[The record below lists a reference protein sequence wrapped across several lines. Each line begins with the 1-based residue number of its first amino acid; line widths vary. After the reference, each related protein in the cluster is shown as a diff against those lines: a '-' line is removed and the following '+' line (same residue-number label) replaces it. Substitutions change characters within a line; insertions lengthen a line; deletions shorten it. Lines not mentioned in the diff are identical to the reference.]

1 MNKQNNIGLVTPI
14 AGAVSLVSSSQNAG
28 VMSLADLS
36 SLEIHEA
43 AHLFPKMQEQEF
55 AELKEDI
62 RINGLQMPILIFAD
76 KVVDGC
82 HRLRACIELGIIPR
96 FEEIQAAN
104 ESIWQAVVSIN
115 LHRRHLTEG
124 QRALIAARLTNS
136 AIGSN
141 QHTAGAVSQ
150 SKVAADLGIS
160 VDSVSRGKKVLQ
172 HGIPELVEA
181 VSSGRLNITSA
192 AKLAELAKED
202 QSQLNFDDIKAIQD
216 ASKAINK
223 AKFETRRQERLQAIE
238 AKRANNKPL
247 TSALGNF
254 GVIYADPPWD
264 YLGTAVPYPVMSLQE
279 ICDMPIDSICAED
292 AVLFMWCSN
301 SLLPDALKVVEAWG
315 FTFKTSMVWDKGVA
329 GQGAYCRQMHE
340 TLLIGTK
347 GAVPEVPFSAR
358 PVSVLKYPR
367 LEHSRKPP
375 EVCDLIDAMYPEL
388 FKAEL
393 FARGAVSQGFGGSPA
408 WVGWGN
414 ECDYA
419 PPDAA
424 TAEAD
429 TAPVPARMRA

>member
-43 AHLFPKMQEQEF
+43 AYLFPEMQEQEF

-62 RINGLQMPILIFAD
+62 RVNGLRMPILTCGGI
-76 KVVDGC
+76 VVDGRN
-82 HRLRACIELGIIPR
+82 RLRACIELGIIPR

-104 ESIWQAVVSIN
+104 ESIWQAVISIN

-124 QRALIAARLTNS
+124 QRAVIGARLTNS

-150 SKVAADLGIS
+150 TKVAADLGIS
-160 VDSVSRGKKVLQ
+160 VDSIARGKKVLK

-223 AKFETRRQERLQAIE
+223 AKFEVRRQERLQAIE

-254 GVIYADPPWD
+254 GVVVADPPWD
-264 YLGTAVPYPVMSLQE
+264 YLSSSVPYPVMTLQE
-279 ICDMPIDSICAED
+279 ICDMPVKDICAED
-292 AVLFMWCSN
+292 AVLFLWCSS
-301 SLLPDALKVVEAWG
+301 SLLPDALQVVDAWG
-315 FTFKTSMVWDKGVA
+315 FTFKTSAVWDKSESGA
-329 GQGAYCRQMHE
+329 IQGAYVRQAHE
-340 TLLIGTK
+340 TLLIATRGQPP
-347 GAVPEVPFSAR
+347 AVPFSAR
-358 PVSVLKYPR
+358 PPSVLKYPR
-367 LEHSRKPP
+367 TEHSRKPV
-375 EVCDLIDAMYPEL
+375 EVFDLINAMYEEL
-388 FKAEL
+388 PKAEL
-393 FARGAVSQGFGGSPA
+393 FCRGTPFPGFA
-408 WVGWGN
+408 GWGN
-414 ECDYA
+414 ECDYTPPETTTSEGVAA
-419 PPDAA
+419 PL
-424 TAEAD
+424 
-429 TAPVPARMRA
+429 PARKRA

>member
-43 AHLFPKMQEQEF
+43 AHLFPKMQDQEF

-62 RINGLQMPILIFAD
+62 RINGLQMPILTFAG

-82 HRLRACIELGIIPR
+82 NRLQACIELGIIPR

-124 QRALIAARLTNS
+124 QRALIAARLSNS
-136 AIGSN
+136 SIGSN

-150 SKVAADLGIS
+150 TKVAADLGIS

-223 AKFETRRQERLQAIE
+223 AKFETRRQERLQSIE

-247 TSALGNF
+247 TSGLGNF

-264 YLGTAVPYPVMSLQE
+264 YLSSSVPYPVMTLQE
-279 ICDMPIDSICAED
+279 ICDMPVKDISAED

-315 FTFKTSMVWDKGVA
+315 FTFKTSMVWTKGVA

-347 GAVPEVPFSAR
+347 GVVPEVPFSAR
-358 PVSVLKYPR
+358 PVSVLNYPR

-375 EVCDLIDAMYPEL
+375 EVCDVIDAMYPEL
-388 FKAEL
+388 SKVEL
-393 FARGAVSQGFGGSPA
+393 FCRGTPA
-408 WVGWGN
+408 PGWAGWGN
-414 ECDYA
+414 ECDYTPPETTTTEAA
-419 PPDAA
+419 P
-424 TAEAD
+424 
-429 TAPVPARMRA
+429 APTRMRG

>member
-1 MNKQNNIGLVTPI
+1 MNEQNNIGLVTPI

-43 AHLFPKMQEQEF
+43 AYLFPEMQEQEF

-62 RINGLQMPILIFAD
+62 RVNGLQIPILTFGE
-76 KVVDGC
+76 KLVDGR
-82 HRLRACIELGIIPR
+82 HRLRACMELGIIPR
-96 FEEIQAAN
+96 FEQMVAAN
-104 ESIWQAVVSIN
+104 DASIVQAVVGIN
-115 LHRRHLTEG
+115 LHRRHLSEG
-124 QRALIAARLTNS
+124 KRALIGASLTNS

-150 SKVAADLGIS
+150 TKVAADLGIS
-160 VDSVSRGKKVLQ
+160 VDSIARGKKVLK

-202 QSQLNFDDIKAIQD
+202 QSQLNFDDIKAIQA
-216 ASKAINK
+216 ASKEINK
-223 AKFETRRQERLQAIE
+223 AKFEVRRQERLQAIE

-247 TSALGNF
+247 TSGLGNF

-264 YLGTAVPYPVMSLQE
+264 YLGTAVPYPVMTLQE

-315 FTFKTSMVWDKGVA
+315 FTFKTSMVWTKGVA

-358 PVSVLKYPR
+358 PVSVLNYPR

-375 EVCDLIDAMYPEL
+375 EVCDVIDAMYPEL
-388 FKAEL
+388 SKVEL
-393 FARGAVSQGFGGSPA
+393 FCRGTPA
-408 WVGWGN
+408 HGWAGWGN
-414 ECDYA
+414 ECDYT
-419 PPDAA
+419 PPDA
-424 TAEAD
+424 TTTEAAS
-429 TAPVPARMRA
+429 APLPARKRA